1 MFIDVSLSQEAEVD
15 STLLT
20 LARALADQTRM
31 CILAALR
38 ECGELSC
45 GELVERCSVAQST
58 VSHHLKTLT
67 ECDLVVVRE
76 DGQRNLYRVRR
87 EASLD
92 LVTRIAALLGP
103 RRRTLTDPAHGLP
116 DLGPGIVD

>member
-1 MFIDVSLSQEAEVD
+1 MELN
-15 STLLT
+15 LLAV
-20 LARALADQTRM
+20 ARALADETRL

-38 ECGELSC
+38 GGGELSC

-67 ECDLVVVRE
+67 ECALLEVRE
-76 DGQRNLYRVRR
+76 QGQRNLYRIRGRAAGEVL
-87 EASLD
+87 AQ
-92 LVTRIAALLGP
+92 VTALLGSRP
-103 RRRTLTDPAHGLP
+103 PARHDPARGLP

>member
-1 MFIDVSLSQEAEVD
+1 MDH
-15 STLLT
+15 TLLA
-20 LARALADQTRM
+20 LARALADDTRL
-31 CILAALR
+31 CILTALR

-58 VSHHLKTLT
+58 VSHHLKTLA

-76 DGQRNLYRVRR
+76 DGQRNLYRVRP
-87 EASLD
+87 EASND
-92 LVTRIAALLGP
+92 LVARVTALLGP
-103 RRRTLTDPAHGLP
+103 RRRVLTDPAHGLP